1 MAKQLKTFNLLPR
14 EFTVKKTSVGI
25 IKWVVVLAFC
35 GAFYGFTVLKDLDTK
50 IVAKNQEL
58 QKVKREQTSTR
69 TWSMNT
75 SPEVLKTVCDSL
87 SGEWDGVETN
97 PPSLGRCT
105 RSFSYQKDATLF
117 DTEMDSYN
125 TMRPKVYAVTLLGA
139 TQFPWEVLLDEIR
152 TLIPKN
158 VWLSQR
164 AGNGNNPVGIVV
176 EDMTNV
182 SIFGQSITEEDIY
195 KFAKAIQASKFF
207 NRGSLKFSWSYAVDV
222 DPNAVVQQQA
232 GSAGGALQQLTAF
245 FEAKPDVTFLYNFEM
260 QFDISAELLDS
271 QAIQAQLEASMG
283 RGDASSATTPPPTS
297 GGMAGGM
304 GVGGVGGGR

>member
-1 MAKQLKTFNLLPR
+1 MAKQLNTFNLLPR

-25 IKWVVVLAFC
+25 IKWVCVLAFC
-35 GAFYGFTVLKDLDTK
+35 AGFYGFTVLKDLDTK
-50 IVAKNQEL
+50 ITAKNQEL

-69 TWSMNT
+69 TWSVNT
-75 SPEVLKTVCDSL
+75 SPEVLKEVCDTL
-87 SGEWDGVETN
+87 SGEWGGIETN
-97 PPSLGRCT
+97 PPSVGRCV
-105 RSFSYQKDATLF
+105 RSFSYQKDAALF
-117 DTEMDSYN
+117 DSEKDSYN

-139 TQFPWEVLLDEIR
+139 TQFPWEVLLDEVR

-164 AGNGNNPVGIVV
+164 AGNGNNPVGIIV

-195 KFAKAIQASKFF
+195 KFAKAIQASRFF
-207 NRGSLKFSWSYAVDV
+207 NPGTLKFSWSYAVDV
-222 DPNAVVQQQA
+222 DPNAVVQMQA

-271 QAIQAQLEASMG
+271 SAIQAQLEASLG
-283 RGDASSATTPPPTS
+283 RGDVGSNGTPPPAG
-297 GGMAGGM
+297 GGMTGGRGV
-304 GVGGVGGGR
+304 GVGGTQ